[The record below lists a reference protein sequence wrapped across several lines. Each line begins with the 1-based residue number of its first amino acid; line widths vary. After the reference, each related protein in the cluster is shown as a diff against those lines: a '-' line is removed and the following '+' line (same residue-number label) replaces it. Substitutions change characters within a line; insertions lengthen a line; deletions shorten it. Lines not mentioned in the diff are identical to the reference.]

1 MPAREYPALLELL
14 KGRQLKALKEQL
26 EELNVVDVAGFI
38 EGLAGEDIVIAFLA
52 LHKDTGRGLTLP

>member
-38 EGLAGEDIVIAFLA
+38 EGLAGEDIVISCAA
-52 LHKDTGRGLTLP
+52 